1 MALKK
6 YRVLAILLVTYACT
20 ADAPEQTE
28 TADAPEQSDTADA
41 PKSAET
47 ANPESSVDI
56 ATLPVQL
63 VDSAITPAVAGKDG
77 WNYHQAAEADLDG
90 DGQAERVVMTARVEL
105 VRGRPAWD
113 DGQPWQVYVEEPD
126 GQRTYVYARRLQL
139 GTLTMRLTNS
149 GAATRSIML
158 LEDLP
163 ERLSVYEVLY
173 TGPARVT
180 VETRLRSNLDPA
192 GETASPRFP

>member
-1 MALKK
+1 MSLKK
-6 YRVLAILLVTYACT
+6 LAIAATVLVTYACT
-20 ADAPEQTE
+20 ADAAEQTE
-28 TADAPEQSDTADA
+28 RANAPEQSEMPATAA
-41 PKSAET
+41 P
-47 ANPESSVDI
+47 VDI

-63 VDSAITPAVAGKDG
+63 IDSAITPAIAGEDG
-77 WNYHQAAEADLDG
+77 WNYFQTAVADVDG
-90 DGQAERVVMTARVEL
+90 DAQAERVVLTARVEL

-126 GQRTYVYARRLQL
+126 GQRTYVYAQRLQL

-180 VETRLRSNLDPA
+180 VETRLRSNLDPT